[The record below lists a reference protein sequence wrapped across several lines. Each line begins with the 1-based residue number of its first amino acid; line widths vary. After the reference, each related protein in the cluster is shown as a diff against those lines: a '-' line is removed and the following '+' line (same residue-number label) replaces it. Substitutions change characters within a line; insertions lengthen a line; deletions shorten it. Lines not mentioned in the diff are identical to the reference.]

1 MESVLEEYRASLED
15 LTFNSKPLI
24 NMLTVLAE
32 ENYSYASDLVKL
44 IESQVYQV
52 SFFPAMYFCLQILG
66 YTRANE
72 SPLFLIKIMLLSKDS
87 LVEVIFV
94 VKVENK

>member
-1 MESVLEEYRASLED
+1 MESVLEEYRSSLEE

-32 ENYSYASDLVKL
+32 ENYSYASDLVRL

-52 SFFPAMYFCLQILG
+52 CLYNI
-66 YTRANE
+66 
-72 SPLFLIKIMLLSKDS
+72 I
-87 LVEVIFV
+87 
-94 VKVENK
+94 

>member
-1 MESVLEEYRASLED
+1 MEEYRASLED

-32 ENYSYASDLVKL
+32 ENFSYASDLVKL

-52 SFFPAMYFCLQILG
+52 IIYWRLLLG
-66 YTRANE
+66 AVTFLACFL
-72 SPLFLIKIMLLSKDS
+72 SPLFQVYCKMVNSDH
-87 LVEVIFV
+87 
-94 VKVENK
+94 